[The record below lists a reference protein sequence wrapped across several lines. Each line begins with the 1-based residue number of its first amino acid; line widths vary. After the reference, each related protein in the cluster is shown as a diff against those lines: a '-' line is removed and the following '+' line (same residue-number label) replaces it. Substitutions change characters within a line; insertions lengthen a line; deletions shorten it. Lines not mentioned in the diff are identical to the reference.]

1 MTLLL
6 WSLFQIDLFQKIGHM
21 CDMMII
27 MIMMM
32 IKTNLLMMMMMMM
45 MMMMTMKVNFLSG
58 IIVIGLRRHKKP
70 R

>member
-27 MIMMM
+27 MLMMM
-32 IKTNLLMMMMMMM
+32 IKTNLLMMMMMMIM
-45 MMMMTMKVNFLSG
+45 MKVNFLSG
-58 IIVIGLRRHKKP
+58 IIVIVFQFSVQP
-70 R
+70 

>member
-45 MMMMTMKVNFLSG
+45 MKVNFLSG

>member
-27 MIMMM
+27 MLMMM

-45 MMMMTMKVNFLSG
+45 MIMMKVNFLSG

-70 R
+70 Q

>member
-45 MMMMTMKVNFLSG
+45 KVNFLSG

>member
-45 MMMMTMKVNFLSG
+45 MMKVNFLSG

>member
-45 MMMMTMKVNFLSG
+45 MMKLNFLSG